1 MFVVLCMQNYI
12 WNTKAPYVVIFAI
25 QKNYVCHKNVRNFTN
40 WFFGI
45 LLCIIPWLMTRWLES
60 SLCFKSFEWHEILSK
75 RYPQKEWWQSGTV
88 DTLLSFISQGQGG
101 GIDDGKSSGVWTN
114 ELNGLEYDI

>member
-1 MFVVLCMQNYI
+1 
-12 WNTKAPYVVIFAI
+12 
-25 QKNYVCHKNVRNFTN
+25 
-40 WFFGI
+40 
-45 LLCIIPWLMTRWLES
+45 MTRWLES
-60 SLCFKSFEWHEILSK
+60 SLCLKSFEWHEILWK
-75 RYPQKEWWQSGTV
+75 RYQQKEWWRSGTV